1 MDDFS
6 LRLVKCKQDNQE
18 LNKLIEE
25 YMPFITSEAV
35 KTGITGLEMEDKVSL
50 AMLTFMNCVKTYEE
64 GRGGF
69 IAYAA
74 MCIRNRILDEGRKSK
89 RQGFI
94 VLHDDDEKER
104 AAWNAASASQYSKEQ
119 EKIALREEIE
129 RLSTELAEYQI
140 PFTSLVDICPK
151 QKRSRTLC
159 MQMAR
164 AILADEE
171 MRDKLVRARQLSVGN
186 LAKRCRV
193 SEKTVEKYRRYVIVL
208 VLILSGDFPY
218 IGTYLPTE
226 KGGED

>member
-6 LRLVKCKQDNQE
+6 LRLVKCKHDNQE

-25 YMPFITSEAV
+25 YMPFITSEAA

-104 AAWNAASASQYSKEQ
+104 AVWNAASTSQYSKEQ

-140 PFTSLVDICPK
+140 SFTSLVDICPK
-151 QKRSRTLC
+151 QKRSRAVC

-164 AILADEE
+164 AILADGE

-186 LAKRCRV
+186 LAKSCRV
-193 SEKTVEKYRRYVIVL
+193 SQKTVEKYRRYVIVL